1 MTGGSEGGFQANKDL
16 ARAAQSLGI
25 PVGLGS
31 MRVVLDQPELLPHFD
46 IKPLAP
52 AVPVL
57 ANMGAVQIRDRNHG
71 EIFSLVERLNV
82 QSLVVH
88 LNPGQELFQPEG
100 DRDFRGILSA
110 LFRLVS
116 HSPVPIIVKET
127 GFGIHPSLVRELLE
141 EGVAYVDLAGSGGTN
156 WITVESYRLPA
167 TEQGPA
173 RSFDDWGLPTTM
185 LLAALFPEDQS
196 GLGFHNRVLASGG
209 LRSGMDL
216 AKALV
221 LGAHLGG
228 MALPFIRK
236 VTEGGVQ
243 AVIDTVK
250 EFETILRSV
259 MVLTGSRNL
268 EELRR
273 QPYWLD
279 PAFEQSL
286 RSFRRATLKSGA
298 VVSKVV

>member
-16 ARAAQSLGI
+16 ARAAQQLAI

-31 MRVVLDQPELLPHFD
+31 MRVLLDQPELLPHFA
-46 IKPLAP
+46 IKSLAP
-52 AVPVL
+52 DVPVL
-57 ANMGAVQIRDRNHG
+57 ANMGAAQIRDRDHD

-110 LFRLVS
+110 LIRLVD

-127 GFGIHPSLVRELLE
+127 GFGIQPSLVRELLE
-141 EGVAYVDLAGSGGTN
+141 QGVSYVDLAGSGGTN
-156 WITVESYRLPA
+156 WISVESYRLPLA
-167 TEQGPA
+167 EQGAA
-173 RSFDDWGLPTTM
+173 RAFGDWGLPTALM
-185 LLAALFPEDQS
+185 LATLFPEDRS
-196 GLGFHNRVLASGG
+196 GLGLDNRVLASGG
-209 LRSGMDL
+209 LRSGMDM
-216 AKALV
+216 AKALT
-221 LGAHLGG
+221 LGAHLVG

-236 VTEGGVQ
+236 VTEGGGQ
-243 AVIDTVK
+243 AVIDAVQ
-250 EFETILRSV
+250 ELETILRAV

-268 EELRR
+268 YELRR

-279 PAFEQSL
+279 PSFEQTL
-286 RSFRRATLKSGA
+286 RSFYRASVRSEVNAG
-298 VVSKVV
+298 V